1 MAPKDRGE
9 ITEETRLPL
18 KMVIAIVIGA
28 CALVGWASRVESGIT
43 AWAKTR
49 KDVDSVDR
57 RLAIVQGD
65 LRLIKAQLGIP
76 KEKKAEPD
84 PEDQE

>member
-1 MAPKDRGE
+1 MSGKHVE
-9 ITEETRLPL
+9 ISEETKLPL

-49 KDVDSVDR
+49 RDVDG
-57 RLAIVQGD
+57 VQGSL
-65 LRLIKAQLGIP
+65 LRLRMDMHLVKEKLGIP
-76 KEKKAEPD
+76 PD
-84 PEDQE
+84 AKPVNELKDDD

>member
-1 MAPKDRGE
+1 MPKEKVE
-9 ITEETRLPL
+9 ITEETRIPL
-18 KMVIAIVIGA
+18 KLVVAIVTAA
-28 CALVGWASRVESGIT
+28 CLLVGWASRVESGIT

-49 KDVDSVDR
+49 KDVDSFDR

-84 PEDQE
+84 PGDQE